1 MMYSPEDFRHIDYL
15 WDDSIADAL
24 DPVSSLVYRSNIL
37 GTDLRITNT
46 GGGNTS
52 AKVDEHDPLGGE
64 LTEVLWVKGS
74 GGDLRTSD
82 KGNFSSLYQDKLL
95 SLQAIYHAAPESGVK
110 TAIEDDMVGMYP
122 HANFNL
128 NSRACS
134 IDTPLHAFIPH
145 KHVDHMHPNAVIAVA
160 ACRNSESVTRA
171 IWGRRPGLDTLAAAR
186 F

>member
-1 MMYSPEDFRHIDYL
+1 M
-15 WDDSIADAL
+15 
-24 DPVSSLVYRSNIL
+24 
-37 GTDLRITNT
+37 
-46 GGGNTS
+46 
-52 AKVDEHDPLGGE
+52 
-64 LTEVLWVKGS
+64 KGS

-171 IWGRRPGLDTLAAAR
+171 IWGDDLVWTPWQRPGFDLGLQLGNLCQQHPAAR
-186 F
+186 GVLLGGHGVINWADDSKACYELTLELI